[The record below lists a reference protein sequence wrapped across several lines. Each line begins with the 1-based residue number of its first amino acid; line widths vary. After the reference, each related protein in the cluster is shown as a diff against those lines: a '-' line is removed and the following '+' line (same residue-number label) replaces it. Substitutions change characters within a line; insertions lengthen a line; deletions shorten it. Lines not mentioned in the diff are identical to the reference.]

1 MKSVRTVLGDIPATE
16 LGVCYAHEHIVIDRS
31 FVTQQTP
38 DFLLDDVA
46 RITDEVR
53 SFYEAGGR
61 AMVDSM
67 PCGAGRNVVKLAAVS
82 SQTGVHILCPTGVHL
97 AKYYPHGHWT
107 ERAAVEQLAQV
118 FIDEIHL
125 GIDANDT
132 NGPSPNRTSHRAGL
146 IKIASGPNAIESR
159 EHKIFEAAAIA
170 HNVTGAPILTHT
182 DEGTAGLLQV
192 ELLAKLG
199 VKPAHIVISHL
210 DRRPDL
216 GYHREVLSTGVFL
229 EYDSAFRWKTEQN
242 PTLDLLISLAEA
254 GYLHQLMLG
263 MDAARNRYWT
273 AFGGSPGLTF
283 LLTAFTRKLR
293 DHGFTNQQLTTIFTE
308 NPSRAYPFSSGQN
321 NSMNNLDEASAIA
334 IPESLYPEAN
344 ALKSTRAPGVPAT
357 PSVAGVG
364 PPGSGDTPLSRKR
377 L

>member
-38 DFLLDDVA
+38 DFLLDDVT

-53 SFYEAGGR
+53 SFYTAGGR

-82 SQTGVHILCPTGVHL
+82 FQTGVHILCPTGVHL
-97 AKYYPHGHWT
+97 AKYYPYGHWT

-132 NGPSPNRTSHRAGL
+132 NGPTLDRTCHHAGL
-146 IKIASGPNAIESR
+146 IKIASGLNAIESR
-159 EHKIFEAAAIA
+159 EQKIFEAAAIA
-170 HNVTGAPILTHT
+170 HNATGAPILTHT
-182 DEGTAGLLQV
+182 EEGTAALLQV
-192 ELLAKLG
+192 ELLSKFG
-199 VKPAHIVISHL
+199 VKPAQVVISHL

-229 EYDSAFRWKTEQN
+229 EYDSAFRWKTEGN
-242 PTLDLLISLAEA
+242 PTLELLVSLAGA
-254 GYLHQLMLG
+254 GCLDQLMLG

-273 AFGGSPGLTF
+273 VFGGSPGLTF
-283 LLTAFTRKLR
+283 LLTAFTQKLR
-293 DHGFTNQQLTTIFTE
+293 DRGFTNEQLTTVFID
-308 NPSRAYPFSSGQN
+308 NPSRAYSFSRDQN
-321 NSMNNLDEASAIA
+321 DPVDN
-334 IPESLYPEAN
+334 
-344 ALKSTRAPGVPAT
+344 RRGAT
-357 PSVAGVG
+357 INHYEVV
-364 PPGSGDTPLSRKR
+364 R
-377 L
+377 